1 MLPETLK
8 YLFDVRQACRLVAQ
22 FTHAKTAADFRNDL
36 LLQSAVERQFITI
49 GEALQQALRI
59 QPELANSISE
69 SRRIVNF
76 RNVIVHGYAVVVP
89 DTVWGVVE
97 SDLPKLQEEVA
108 KLLVDVVEEP
118 N

>member
-1 MLPETLK
+1 M
-8 YLFDVRQACRLVAQ
+8 RQACLLVAQ
-22 FTHAKTAADFRNDL
+22 FTHSKTASDFRNDL

-76 RNVIVHGYAVVVP
+76 RNVIVHGYAVIVA

-108 KLLVDVVEEP
+108 KLLVDVDEDP